1 MLRNHMINR
10 DWDMLVLQHCCY
22 PTRWKN
28 SEQISSC
35 IPYIYLLSTPTLVT
49 PVSCKSYMLGHVRL
63 IWCLYRWWTPGGTT
77 REARNC
83 HHHLQS
89 PWSSWWWCRHS
100 CFSRWPRTCRTWGK
114 GMGMHPLMSEIRG
127 ESSWKDTHP
136 YSSTL
141 LMSQNQ
147 PIYKSTSTKTIVET
161 IKFSH
166 LSPYKPGSQLKPQR
180 ISNQLAY
187 NQDHSNST

>member
-1 MLRNHMINR
+1 MLRNHMINKE
-10 DWDMLVLQHCCY
+10 WDMLVLQHCCY
-22 PTRWKN
+22 PTRWKS

-77 REARNC
+77 REARNR
-83 HHHLQS
+83 HHHPQS
-89 PWSSWWWCRHS
+89 PWSSWWWCRPS

-114 GMGMHPLMSEIRG
+114 GMEMHPLMSGIRG
-127 ESSWKDTHP
+127 ESFWKDTHL

-141 LMSQNQ
+141 
-147 PIYKSTSTKTIVET
+147 PI
-161 IKFSH
+161 
-166 LSPYKPGSQLKPQR
+166 
-180 ISNQLAY
+180 
-187 NQDHSNST
+187 HSNWWLATCHWEATRDCPVWW